1 VIVFE
6 TKGRGRVRVIT
17 GWDMDTAER
26 RYDHRHGKGC
36 LMGKSVRRLRESLAQ
51 YYDRRGVLGDLVE
64 RPVEFALA
72 EELRRQILRGERTRR
87 LQNISIKLD
96 PAQIQALRKIA
107 TMKSIPYQT
116 LIRQWLADGIRKE
129 LHLTRG

>member
-1 VIVFE
+1 MP
-6 TKGRGRVRVIT
+6 KRGTRVKE
-17 GWDMDTAER
+17 DLAK
-26 RYDHRHGKGC
+26 YY
-36 LMGKSVRRLRESLAQ
+36 ES
-51 YYDRRGVLGDLVE
+51 RGVLGELEGGV
-64 RPVEFALA
+64 VEFAME
-72 EELRRQILRGERTRR
+72 EELRRQILGGKRTRR

-129 LHLTRG
+129 FRL

>member
-1 VIVFE
+1 MP
-6 TKGRGRVRVIT
+6 KRGIRVRE
-17 GWDMDTAER
+17 DRA
-26 RYDHRHGKGC
+26 K
-36 LMGKSVRRLRESLAQ
+36 
-51 YYDRRGVLGDLVE
+51 YYERRGVLGELE
-64 RPVEFALA
+64 NGAVEFVLE
-72 EELRRQILRGERTRR
+72 EELRRQILAGRRTRR

-129 LHLTRG
+129 FRL